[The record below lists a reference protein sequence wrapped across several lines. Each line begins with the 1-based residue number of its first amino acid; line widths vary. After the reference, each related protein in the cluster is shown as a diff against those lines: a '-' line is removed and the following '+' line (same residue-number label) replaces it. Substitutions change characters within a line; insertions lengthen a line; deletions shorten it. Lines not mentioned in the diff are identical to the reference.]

1 MTSFEQSQH
10 EGRDTREQELERAW
24 SLWQAGHLAEPPSYV
39 PLSWEREFDAHVLPE
54 LLASE
59 AVRCEDVADRAT
71 RALETVDVVQVNG
84 LRILAALCFV
94 TAERILEVDDDSAVA
109 LSACA
114 RALERFQYV
123 TGGDDDAYGLDHA
136 LGEAL
141 RAVRA
146 VLVQVHARS

>member
-1 MTSFEQSQH
+1 
-10 EGRDTREQELERAW
+10 
-24 SLWQAGHLAEPPSYV
+24 
-39 PLSWEREFDAHVLPE
+39 VLPE
-54 LLASE
+54 LLAAA

-114 RALERFQYV
+114 RALERFQYAA
-123 TGGDDDAYGLDHA
+123 GGDDDPYGLDHA
-136 LGEAL
+136 LAGAL
-141 RAVRA
+141 RALRE
-146 VLVQVHARS
+146 VLVQLHARS